1 MIFRNSSERF
11 KEQFETLSALL
22 STQSGKIEFVITIP
36 GVEGEDRGKG
46 EVTGRWKLIQV
57 KWQALQ
63 CLLLQAGSH

>member
-46 EVTGRWKLIQV
+46 EVTGR
-57 KWQALQ
+57 
-63 CLLLQAGSH
+63 